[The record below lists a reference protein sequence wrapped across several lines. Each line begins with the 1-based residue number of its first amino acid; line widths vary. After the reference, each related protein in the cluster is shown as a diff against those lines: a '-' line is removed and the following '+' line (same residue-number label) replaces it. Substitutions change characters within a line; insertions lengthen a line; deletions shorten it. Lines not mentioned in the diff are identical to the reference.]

1 MYRLRV
7 SPGTGQRVRGGLPEH
22 WAGLGFQILKQPR
35 HISAWWAVA
44 LLSPAPPLTQRG
56 QVQLGLAAPQTDRD
70 ERAPFSPSS
79 EGGGQTQLR
88 APAQEALQHGGKRIG
103 FASGNL
109 HSDGIP
115 E

>member
-22 WAGLGFQILKQPR
+22 WAGLGFQIPKQPR